1 MQVRSSELDT
11 TVTVIEVESGD
22 EGPMVDMLETRGHGY
37 AILGIEQRV
46 VVVDRRILDQ
56 GLTRHHLLAVEAH
69 EISHVHFP
77 DADET
82 ETDRAAI
89 RLLTN
94 NKMFMAARILRNRLT

>member
-1 MQVRSSELDT
+1 MQIRPSALDA
-11 TVTVIEVESGD
+11 TVTVIEVETGD
-22 EGPMVDMLETRGHGY
+22 VGPMVDMLETRGHGY
-37 AILGIEQRV
+37 AILGVEPKTV
-46 VVVDRRILDQ
+46 VIDRRILDQ
-56 GLTRHHLLAVEAH
+56 GLTRNHLLAVEAH

-94 NKMFMAARILRNRLT
+94 NKMFMAARILRRR

>member
-1 MQVRSSELDT
+1 MRVHPSQLDSA
-11 TVTVIEVESGD
+11 VTVIEIETGD
-22 EGPMVDMLETRGHGY
+22 EGPMVDMLKTRGHGY
-37 AILGIEQRV
+37 AILGIEPKTV
-46 VVVDRRILDQ
+46 VIDRRILEQ
-56 GLTRHHLLAVEAH
+56 GLTRNHLLAVEAH

>member
-1 MQVRSSELDT
+1 MRVHPSQLDSG
-11 TVTVIEVESGD
+11 VTVIEIETGD
-22 EGPMVDMLETRGHGY
+22 EGPMVDMLKTRGHGY
-37 AILGIEQRV
+37 AILGIEPKTV
-46 VVVDRRILDQ
+46 VIDRRILEQ
-56 GLTRHHLLAVEAH
+56 GLTRNHLLAVEAH

-77 DADET
+77 DADKK

>member
-1 MQVRSSELDT
+1 MQVRSSELDA
-11 TVTVIEVESGD
+11 TVTVIEVETGD

-69 EISHVHFP
+69 EIGHIRRGE
-77 DADET
+77 DEREADLEGV
-82 ETDRAAI
+82 
-89 RLLTN
+89 RLLTAQ
-94 NKMFMAARILRNRLT
+94 KQHMAARILRRR